1 MFDWNDLR
9 FFLELQRSG
18 RLLTAARRLKTTH
31 ATVARHIETIEKS
44 LGTALFVQQAQGYQ
58 LTPAGEALLKHAE
71 AMENVALLAQ
81 EEITQSS
88 APLGKIRVGVTE
100 GLGIMFLASRMQG
113 LFDRYPG
120 LEVELVAVPRFVSIL
135 NREAEISI
143 HLERPAADMLV
154 TRKLTD
160 YRLGLYASQAYL
172 DRSPP
177 LRSREDLARHA
188 WIGYVDDLL
197 FSQELMF
204 LNSYCRSP
212 HVVFRSTS
220 VIAQQQAARSGLGI
234 AVLPCYMAGSDPG
247 LVPLLPAES
256 IQRSY
261 WISTRRELH
270 KSVRLRVL
278 WDYVVGLCDREQT
291 LLLGPPPNA

>member
-9 FFLELQRSG
+9 YFLELQRSG
-18 RLLTAARRLKTTH
+18 RLLSAARRLNTTH
-31 ATVARHIETIEKS
+31 ATVARHIEAIEKS
-44 LGTALFVQQAQGYQ
+44 LGTALFIQHAQGYE
-58 LTPAGEALLKHAE
+58 LTPAGETLLKHAE

-81 EEITQSS
+81 EDITQSS
-88 APLGKIRVGVTE
+88 ALLGKIRLGVTE
-100 GLGIMFLASRMQG
+100 GLGIMFLASRMDG
-113 LFDRYPG
+113 LFQRYPG

-143 HLERPAADMLV
+143 HLERPAADLLV

-160 YRLGLYASQAYL
+160 YSLALYASQAYL
-172 DRSPP
+172 DRSP

-204 LNSYCRSP
+204 LNSFCRNP
-212 HVVFRSTS
+212 RVVFHSTS

-234 AVLPCYMAGSDPG
+234 AVLPCYMASNDPA
-247 LVPLLPAES
+247 LVPLLPDETLR
-256 IQRSY
+256 RSY

-278 WDYVVGLCDREQT
+278 WDYVVQLCEREQGT
-291 LLLGPPPNA
+291 LLP